1 MHACMHR
8 RKYSMH
14 ACMQGQEA
22 CMHACMCAYMHEC
35 RKSLSACKEDGK
47 EGGVEGDLTDCW
59 GENRKLK
66 RDICS
71 DGLMMGRCDL
81 QDV

>member
-47 EGGVEGDLTDCW
+47 EGGVEGRPHGLL
-59 GENRKLK
+59 GRK
-66 RDICS
+66 
-71 DGLMMGRCDL
+71 
-81 QDV
+81 